1 MDYITKILGVPVV
14 RTEWKQQA
22 FLPFL
27 LDQKYTF
34 EQADIGG
41 VACLIVHPV
50 EELDTINTLK
60 KHVARL
66 YAASGRQIVFELTA
80 ISRQRRKSFI
90 DAKMAFVVPEKQV
103 YLPFIGISLT
113 ERCDHEGLMPT
124 AEKLQPSAQMLL
136 FAYILNGNEPMPMT
150 PFAERFAFSAMTI
163 TRAANQLVELGLLY
177 KSNSVGAQ
185 KMLHT
190 KLDTKEL
197 YQKALPYL
205 IQPVR
210 TTVFI
215 EKSAVTH
222 NMFPAG
228 LSALSEMSMLN
239 PPTVET
245 WGMVGGKI
253 KGSAQK
259 LIDSE
264 KQCALQLWRYDPR
277 CISQTDEIDAL
288 SLVASL
294 ADDTD
299 ERVEQC
305 IEEILERLTAKTS
318 GNAKMM

>member
-1 MDYITKILGVPVV
+1 MDYITKTLGVPVI

-22 FLPFL
+22 ALPLFLN
-27 LDQKYTF
+27 DKYTF
-34 EQADIGG
+34 EQADVGG

-50 EELDTINTLK
+50 GELDTINTLK

-66 YAASGRQIVFELTA
+66 HAASGRQVVFELTA
-80 ISRQRRKSFI
+80 ISRQRRNSFI
-90 DAKMAFVVPEKQV
+90 DVKLAFVVPEKQV
-103 YLPFIGISLT
+103 YLPFLG
-113 ERCDHEGLMPT
+113 
-124 AEKLQPSAQMLL
+124 ALQPSAQMLL

-163 TRAANQLVELGLLY
+163 TRAANQLVALGLLN
-177 KSNSVGAQ
+177 KSCSVGAQ
-185 KMLHT
+185 KMLCT
-190 KLDTKEL
+190 ELDTKGL
-197 YQKALPYL
+197 YRKAVPYL

-215 EKSAVTH
+215 EKSAVTRD
-222 NMFPAG
+222 MFPAG

-239 PPTVET
+239 PPAVET

-277 CISQTDEIDAL
+277 RISQTGRVDVL
-288 SLVASL
+288 SLAASL

-305 IEEILERLTAKTS
+305 IEEILEKVW
-318 GNAKMM
+318 

>member
-1 MDYITKILGVPVV
+1 MDYITKTLGVPVI
-14 RTEWKQQA
+14 RAEWKQQA
-22 FLPFL
+22 SLPFFL
-27 LDQKYTF
+27 NDRYTF
-34 EQADIGG
+34 EQADVGG

-50 EELDTINTLK
+50 GELDTINTLK

-66 YAASGRQIVFELTA
+66 HAASGRQVVFELTA
-80 ISRQRRKSFI
+80 ISRQRRSSFI
-90 DAKMAFVVPEKQV
+90 DAKLAFVVPEKQV
-103 YLPFIGISLT
+103 YLPFLGALLT
-113 ERCDHEGLMPT
+113 ERCDSEGLMT
-124 AEKLQPSAQMLL
+124 GAEKLQPSAQMLL

-163 TRAANQLVELGLLY
+163 TRAANQLVELGLLN
-177 KSNSVGAQ
+177 KSCSVGAQ
-185 KMLHT
+185 KMLCT
-190 KLDTKEL
+190 ELDTKGL
-197 YQKALPYL
+197 YQKAVPYL

-215 EKSAVTH
+215 EKSAVTRD
-222 NMFPAG
+222 MFPAG

-239 PPTVET
+239 PPAVEI

-277 CISQTDEIDAL
+277 RISQTGGVDVL
-288 SLVASL
+288 SLAASL
-294 ADDTD
+294 ADDAD

-305 IEEILERLTAKTS
+305 IEEILEKVW
-318 GNAKMM
+318 

>member
-1 MDYITKILGVPVV
+1 MDYITKTLGVPVI

-22 FLPFL
+22 ALPLFLN
-27 LDQKYTF
+27 DRYTF

-50 EELDTINTLK
+50 GELDTINTLK
-60 KHVARL
+60 KHAARL
-66 YAASGRQIVFELTA
+66 HAASGRQVVFELTA
-80 ISRQRRKSFI
+80 ISRQRRNSFI
-90 DAKMAFVVPEKQV
+90 DAKLAFVVPEKQV
-103 YLPFIGISLT
+103 YLPFLGALLT
-113 ERCDHEGLMPT
+113 ERCDSEGLRT
-124 AEKLQPSAQMLL
+124 GAEKLQPSAQMLL
-136 FAYILNGNEPMPMT
+136 FAYILNGNEPMLMT

-163 TRAANQLVELGLLY
+163 TRAANQLVALGLLN
-177 KSNSVGAQ
+177 KSCSVGAQ
-185 KMLHT
+185 KMLCT
-190 KLDTKEL
+190 ELDTKGL
-197 YQKALPYL
+197 YQKAVPYL

-215 EKSAVTH
+215 EKSAVTRD
-222 NMFPAG
+222 MFPAG

-239 PPTVET
+239 PPAVET

-277 CISQTDEIDAL
+277 RISQTGGVDVL
-288 SLVASL
+288 SLAASL
-294 ADDTD
+294 ADDMD

-305 IEEILERLTAKTS
+305 IEEILERCGDKD
-318 GNAKMM
+318 GNRI

>member
-1 MDYITKILGVPVV
+1 MDYITKTLGVPVI
-14 RTEWKQQA
+14 RTEGKQQA
-22 FLPFL
+22 SVPLFLN
-27 LDQKYTF
+27 DRYTF
-34 EQADIGG
+34 EQADVGG

-50 EELDTINTLK
+50 GELDTINTLK

-66 YAASGRQIVFELTA
+66 HAASGRHVVFELTA
-80 ISRQRRKSFI
+80 ISRQRRNSFI
-90 DAKMAFVVPEKQV
+90 DAKLAFVVPEKQV
-103 YLPFIGISLT
+103 YIPFLGSLLT
-113 ERCDHEGLMPT
+113 
-124 AEKLQPSAQMLL
+124 EKLQPSAQMLL

-163 TRAANQLVELGLLY
+163 TRAANQLVALGLLN
-177 KSNSVGAQ
+177 KSCSVGAQ
-185 KMLHT
+185 KMLCT
-190 KLDTKEL
+190 ELDTKGL
-197 YQKALPYL
+197 YQKAVPYL

-215 EKSAVTH
+215 EKSAVTRD
-222 NMFPAG
+222 MFPAG

-239 PPTVET
+239 PPAVET

-277 CISQTDEIDAL
+277 RISQTGGVDVL
-288 SLVASL
+288 SLADSL
-294 ADDTD
+294 ADDMD

-305 IEEILERLTAKTS
+305 IEEILEKVW
-318 GNAKMM
+318 